1 MSEGKLMSD
10 EYWKKPEPTENQ
22 EIEVA
27 PNVGL
32 WSRSFAFRVF
42 IWVDMT
48 IIVIVLALFAT
59 AYLSGFDSVFEMF
72 DWYRASF

>member
-1 MSEGKLMSD
+1 MSD
-10 EYWKKPEPTENQ
+10 EYWKKPELANNQRINTAPTL
-22 EIEVA
+22 
-27 PNVGL
+27 GL
-32 WSRSFAFRVF
+32 WSRSFALRVF
-42 IWVDMT
+42 VWVDMI